1 MTLRSIGALKICAF
15 MPSMFYK
22 ARQLAS
28 GARIDE
34 LALNIPFLKSST
46 RNFVYYAYCRLYNGK
61 DHATYISN

>member
-15 MPSMFYK
+15 MPAMFYI

-34 LALNIPFLKSST
+34 LALKHS
-46 RNFVYYAYCRLYNGK
+46 NFSNRQRETSFITLIAAYTMAKTMPL
-61 DHATYISN
+61 I